1 MNDEPK
7 PLPIAA
13 PFRSV
18 PGGATTD
25 PPADP
30 PIVSPVGSPADS
42 PSDALPGQDVAAA
55 HHRLRPVA
63 HEGTATTRRPA
74 PVSA

>member
-1 MNDEPK
+1 MNDEPQ
-7 PLPIAA
+7 PIPIAA

-18 PGGATTD
+18 PVGATTD

-30 PIVSPVGSPADS
+30 PIGSPVGS

-55 HHRLRPVA
+55 HRRLRPVP